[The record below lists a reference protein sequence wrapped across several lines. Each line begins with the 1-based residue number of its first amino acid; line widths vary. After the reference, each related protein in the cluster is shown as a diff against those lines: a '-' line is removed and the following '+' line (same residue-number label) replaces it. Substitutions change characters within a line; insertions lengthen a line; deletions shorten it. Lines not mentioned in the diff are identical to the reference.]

1 METEISPSIIE
12 ASKMLAKMLWDMPT
26 MVVTIGQGIG
36 EGPDYQERAI
46 TIIDVFAVFNSPFV
60 NIYKV
65 TDDNALVVF
74 KAMEINWSGKNPFA
88 SWEQIASAEST
99 RVIFAG
105 LDIYGKDGEP
115 NRGGAWYLY
124 YEA

>member
-12 ASKMLAKMLWDMPT
+12 ASKMLASMMWDMPT
-26 MVVTIGQGIG
+26 MVVSCGQGDN

-46 TIIDVFAVFNSPFV
+46 TIIDVFAVYNSPFV
-60 NIYKV
+60 NIYKA
-65 TDDNALVVF
+65 DDVNAVAVF
-74 KAMEINWSGKNPFA
+74 TAMKLNWSGKNPFA
-88 SWEQIASAEST
+88 SWEQIAAAEST

-115 NRGGAWYLY
+115 DRGGAWYLY
-124 YEA
+124 YEI